1 MATSGT
7 YTYAVSTADLSPVP
21 GNTPFGYYDQD
32 PSFQNVRK
40 KLGLKIQLLFLLLIM
55 VIQRLAYRIRVQKT
69 SFVFLF

>member
-32 PSFQNVRK
+32 PSFQNDAQRACFFVTRR
-40 KLGLKIQLLFLLLIM
+40 LGFGTVDVELCDFQIY
-55 VIQRLAYRIRVQKT
+55 ASY
-69 SFVFLF
+69 